1 MDEISFFK
9 QTLPQEEP
17 AIPIPCRVVTV
28 RENSPVLSRVAA
40 VIRPRPPASYPPKS
54 NQEYVEIQCPRE
66 HGYFGPGGPQTV
78 KIGRFLELF
87 VTSLPPILQKFR
99 II

>member
-17 AIPIPCRVVTV
+17 AIPTPCRVVTV

-66 HGYFGPGGPQTV
+66 HGYFGPGTPQTM
-78 KIGRFLELF
+78 KIARCLSIIWPSSAMMRYNL
-87 VTSLPPILQKFR
+87 R
-99 II
+99 I